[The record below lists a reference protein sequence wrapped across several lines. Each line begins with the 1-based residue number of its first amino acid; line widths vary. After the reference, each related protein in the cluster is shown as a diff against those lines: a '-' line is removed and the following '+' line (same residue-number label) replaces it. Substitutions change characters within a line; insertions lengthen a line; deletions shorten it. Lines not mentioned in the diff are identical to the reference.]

1 MSLSKKTSGNSHVLN
16 KDVELDSIIFVLDP
30 VKSTNDRM
38 EHGSNLPG
46 DNAVN
51 EPLVVQTDSIT
62 LHDNEHIDNIL
73 CPVFAV
79 KCHY

>member
-1 MSLSKKTSGNSHVLN
+1 LSLSKKTSGNSHVLN

-51 EPLVVQTDSIT
+51 EPGWICISLPSIT
-62 LHDNEHIDNIL
+62 CGPSIVQIRKL
-73 CPVFAV
+73 
-79 KCHY
+79 